1 MIPPGA
7 GLLVTAPEGMEPARV
22 PATLGAK
29 TEEPPIMPETARQPS
44 PARTRPAVTL
54 EAAIAACPDEKLADR
69 IADAFG
75 LDQVATAEIR
85 ERTRLL
91 LIEMTRMLED
101 QLSEKA
107 LALHLQRVVAG
118 FVGSA
123 CRSGQFFPAKL
134 GLARELGSRLHDEH
148 PDEDCGGVAG
158 FAGRA
163 QRAREFAAEP
173 GAAGACRPGRG
184 GGGGGRLRAI

>member
-1 MIPPGA
+1 
-7 GLLVTAPEGMEPARV
+7 
-22 PATLGAK
+22 
-29 TEEPPIMPETARQPS
+29 MPRTTRQPS

-85 ERTRLL
+85 EATRPH
-91 LIEMTRMLED
+91 LIGMTRMLED

-123 CRSGQFFPAKL
+123 CRSGQFYQAKV
-134 GLARELGSRLHDEH
+134 GQARELGSRLHDEH
-148 PDEDCGGVAG
+148 PDEDRGGVAG

-163 QRAREFAAEP
+163 QRAREFAAELALQAHAVLAAAEGAVAAYAHLTGESWRPYTPSPLP
-173 GAAGACRPGRG
+173 GQSVSRQAAEAQLAAFER
-184 GGGGGRLRAI
+184 

>member
-1 MIPPGA
+1 
-7 GLLVTAPEGMEPARV
+7 
-22 PATLGAK
+22 
-29 TEEPPIMPETARQPS
+29 MPETASQPG
-44 PARTRPAVTL
+44 PTRTRPAVTL
-54 EAAIAACPDEKLADR
+54 EAAIAACPDERLADR

-75 LDQVATAEIR
+75 LDQMATAEIR

-123 CRSGQFFPAKL
+123 CRSGQFYQAKV
-134 GLARELGSRLHDEH
+134 GQARELGSRLHDEH

-163 QRAREFAAEP
+163 QRAREFAAELTLQAHAVLRAKGRSP
-173 GAAGACRPGRG
+173 PMPIGPASRG
-184 GGGGGRLRAI
+184 GPTRRPRCRGRASANRPPRRNSPPSSA